1 MPDVDQGKYNTKDK
15 LRELIRRERSV
26 ELAGEGL
33 RRADILRWKD
43 ENGKMV
49 AEKVLNGELKR
60 MAGTGRGGHADVR
73 GDDLASSIAPFYPA
87 AIVRRIDWRNNADD
101 CGY

>member
-1 MPDVDQGKYNTKDK
+1 M
-15 LRELIRRERSV
+15 RELIRRERSV

-60 MAGTGRGGHADVR
+60 MAGTVNYKESDPYKRATITGTDIFIENRSFTVNNRYLPIPQD
-73 GDDLASSIAPFYPA
+73 
-87 AIVRRIDWRNNADD
+87 AIDKNPKLKQNT
-101 CGY
+101 GY